1 MRKFLFAGAVAALE
15 GPQDC
20 VVAMV
25 AEFQRRRD
33 MLVGAL
39 NKMPGITCTMP
50 EGAFYVFPNVRAFG
64 MPSEDLA
71 LHLLREAHIAV
82 VPGTSFGP
90 GGEGYLRISYANS
103 YDQIQEGMQRMAT
116 ALKRLPRGQ

>member
-1 MRKFLFAGAVAALE
+1 
-15 GPQDC
+15 
-20 VVAMV
+20 
-25 AEFQRRRD
+25 
-33 MLVGAL
+33 
-39 NKMPGITCTMP
+39 MP
-50 EGAFYVFPNVRAFG
+50 EGAFYVFPNVNAFG

-71 LHLLREAHIAV
+71 MYLLREAHVAV

-116 ALKRLPRGQ
+116 ALKKLPAGQ